1 MSAHVASITI
11 FPMKSC
17 DGLALESAS
26 VMASGAL
33 FHDRQFALVDSN
45 GRFINAKRTPLIH
58 QLRLHVNPV
67 SREFDVGRRDKGVVL
82 HGRIDVDGPQLTGW
96 LSDFF
101 SLEVSI
107 IENDKTGFPDDL
119 GAVGPTVVSTATLNK
134 VAGWFDGLT
143 VDEVRQRFRAN
154 IEVDG
159 VEPFWEDRL
168 FRSDRQP
175 QPFRVSDVH
184 FGGIN
189 PCQRCVVPTRNSQK
203 GDVTPAGFSQQF
215 SIRREE
221 TLPDWAP
228 REHFNHYY
236 RLSTNTRLLERGN
249 GIIRVGDRVE
259 LEAI

>member
-1 MSAHVASITI
+1 MSAQVASITI

-17 DGLALESAS
+17 DGLALNAAS

-33 FHDRQFALVDSN
+33 LHDRQFALVDAS

-58 QLRLHVNPV
+58 QLRLYIDPV
-67 SREFDVGRRDKGVVL
+67 SREFDVGRRGEEVEL
-82 HGRIDVDGPQLTGW
+82 HGRFDHEARQLSDW
-96 LSDFF
+96 LSEFF

-107 IENDKTGFPDDL
+107 VENDETGFPDDL
-119 GAVGPTVVSTATLNK
+119 GAVGPTIISTATLK
-134 VAGWFDGLT
+134 SVAGWFDGLT
-143 VDEVRQRFRAN
+143 VDEVRHRFRAN

-175 QPFRVSDVH
+175 QPFRVGDLQ
-184 FGGIN
+184 FGGTN
-189 PCQRCVVPTRNSQK
+189 PCQRCVVPIRNSQT
-203 GDVTPAGFSQQF
+203 GDVTPDGFSQKF
-215 SIRREE
+215 ARRREE
-221 TLPDWAP
+221 ELPDWAP

-249 GIIRVGDRVE
+249 GIIRVGDKVE
-259 LEAI
+259 LDVI